1 MSFWEFLSGLPEWFQ
16 MGFLAGLLLGFLFVL
31 NELAN
36 RKMRISKEGVTF
48 DRLRDKK
55 PFLLQ
60 WAEFK
65 AKNKKEKIR
74 VEDL

>member
-16 MGFLAGLLLGFLFVL
+16 MGFLTGILLGFLFVL

-36 RKMRISKEGVTF
+36 RKMRISKEGVMF

-55 PFLLQ
+55 GFLLQ
-60 WAEFK
+60 ILEFRHK
-65 AKNKKEKIR
+65 TKKEKIK

>member
-16 MGFLAGLLLGFLFVL
+16 MGFLTGLLLGFLFII

-36 RKMRISKEGVTF
+36 RKMRISKEGVMF

-55 PFLLQ
+55 SFLLQ
-60 WAEFK
+60 WIELRH
-65 AKNKKEKIR
+65 KNKKEKIK

>member
-1 MSFWEFLSGLPEWFQ
+1 MTFWEFLNQLPEWFQ
-16 MGFLAGLLLGFLFVL
+16 MGFLTGLLLGFLFVL

-55 PFLLQ
+55 GFLLQ
-60 WAEFK
+60 LLELRHK
-65 AKNKKEKIR
+65 TKKEKIK